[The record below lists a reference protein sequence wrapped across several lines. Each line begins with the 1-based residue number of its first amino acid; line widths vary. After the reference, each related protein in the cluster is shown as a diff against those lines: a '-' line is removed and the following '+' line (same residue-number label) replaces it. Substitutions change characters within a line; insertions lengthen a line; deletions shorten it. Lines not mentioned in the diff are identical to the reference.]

1 MRTNV
6 RRDSHTTVLVGHSP
20 RFCESFSRTFRTVT
34 RARPLTKELDM
45 LHALLTISA
54 GLLGYF
60 LARNF
65 VRRRLRFVDAVQ
77 SPLAPILSGVAAT
90 LLAWPAVLLPFVTLI
105 TAIMF
110 GIGTGFGT
118 ASGVRALKRNDNL
131 RRLAP

>member
-1 MRTNV
+1 
-6 RRDSHTTVLVGHSP
+6 
-20 RFCESFSRTFRTVT
+20 
-34 RARPLTKELDM
+34 M

-77 SPLAPILSGVAAT
+77 SPLAPMLSGVAAT